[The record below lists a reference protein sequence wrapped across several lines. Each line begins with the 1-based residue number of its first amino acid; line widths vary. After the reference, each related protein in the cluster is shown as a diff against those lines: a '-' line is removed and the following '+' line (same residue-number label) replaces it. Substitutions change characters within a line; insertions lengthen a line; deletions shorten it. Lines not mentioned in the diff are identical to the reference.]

1 MTSSWSVRVTCTTYG
16 LMSLVR
22 DRWFFKE
29 YITNARVEST
39 RQRQMLCISISP
51 ALTLHVF
58 YGLSHE
64 GYKIEIKKERLFTT
78 TTTAKIERP
87 EVRDGRRTPVLC
99 KITNETGATVWR
111 LLSLLISL
119 WDMIFLLRVYKKGSS
134 WRCTRQTQLCI
145 SIPCEPLQNSSFLYS
160 PLQNRLSLYVI
171 TLQFLTILCHR
182 R

>member
-1 MTSSWSVRVTCTTYG
+1 MYQHLSRFDIACLLWP
-16 LMSLVR
+16 
-22 DRWFFKE
+22 
-29 YITNARVEST
+29 ITWRIQNWN
-39 RQRQMLCISISP
+39 
-51 ALTLHVF
+51 
-58 YGLSHE
+58 
-64 GYKIEIKKERLFTT
+64 KERKTFYYYYNSEDR
-78 TTTAKIERP
+78 TAWG

-145 SIPCEPLQNSSFLYS
+145 SIHCEPLQNSSFLYS
-160 PLQNRLSLYVI
+160 PSQNRLSLYVI